1 MNSCVKKKTSIKEG
15 YTGDELHPAYPKEI
29 ESSED
34 YDDGFYDV
42 EKVDPSSRCRRGG
55 LRPAAKPQSLS
66 LTFFA
71 GLWLSTRI
79 NTWPTH
85 SLRALWQTPHA
96 PHNPHV
102 YISSLLACLDR

>member
-42 EKVDPSSRCRRGG
+42 EKVDPS
-55 LRPAAKPQSLS
+55 Q
-66 LTFFA
+66 
-71 GLWLSTRI
+71 
-79 NTWPTH
+79 
-85 SLRALWQTPHA
+85 
-96 PHNPHV
+96 
-102 YISSLLACLDR
+102 